1 MSTAPLE
8 ELRMLTRVA
17 RMYHTEGLR
26 QAEVAERLSLSQ
38 SGVSR
43 ALRRA
48 SELGIVR
55 TVVVPPPGVFADVE
69 DGLRAR
75 YGLRDAVVVD
85 AGAGDVTPALGAAAA
100 AYLSGTLRRGE

>member
-17 RMYHTEGLR
+17 RLYHTERLR

-55 TVVVPPPGVFADVE
+55 TVVVPPPGLGGWINVLTTDVAS
-69 DGLRAR
+69 AR
-75 YGLRDAVVVD
+75 RLTEER
-85 AGAGDVTPALGAAAA
+85 P
-100 AYLSGTLRRGE
+100 